1 MEKGKIKNERVQRR
15 LDRWFDTPWRINIAR
30 TVAYTRGY
38 AIGEGE
44 PFVIR
49 RAMAFKYCCENM
61 PVIIRPEDYLV
72 GYRDVDVK
80 SAGLF
85 PEWSGPEFFDDIE
98 ACKARKYEHFDLSP
112 EDEKTLIEEVKPY
125 WEYNNWSRTMI
136 RQIMNFTPDVIKNTN
151 FADATLFPTM
161 PANI

>member
-1 MEKGKIKNERVQRR
+1 
-15 LDRWFDTPWRINIAR
+15 
-30 TVAYTRGY
+30 
-38 AIGEGE
+38 
-44 PFVIR
+44 
-49 RAMAFKYCCENM
+49 M

-136 RQIMNFTPDVIKNTN
+136 RQIMNFTP
-151 FADATLFPTM
+151 M
-161 PANI
+161 

>member
-49 RAMAFKYCCENM
+49 RAMAFKY
-61 PVIIRPEDYLV
+61 
-72 GYRDVDVK
+72 
-80 SAGLF
+80 
-85 PEWSGPEFFDDIE
+85 
-98 ACKARKYEHFDLSP
+98 
-112 EDEKTLIEEVKPY
+112 
-125 WEYNNWSRTMI
+125 
-136 RQIMNFTPDVIKNTN
+136 
-151 FADATLFPTM
+151 
-161 PANI
+161 